1 VSPRATF
8 AVLFVLVTMLLLAA
22 GTDAAGV
29 TGSAPLSVQ
38 VDRAR
43 ISTKLGH
50 RFAFHSTIW
59 NHGSAP
65 VSGVIAH
72 LNVLSLRSG
81 VYVDPEDW
89 STHRTLYLGTIPAG
103 GSTTSTWRIQ
113 AVNAGRFGV
122 YVAALTSN
130 SAARAPTT
138 GPGIEIAVADRKT
151 LNSSGILPLALGIPA
166 GLGLLAVGLRL
177 QRRR

>member
-1 VSPRATF
+1 MNRHRA
-8 AVLFVLVTMLLLAA
+8 LGVLVALVAALLLAA
-22 GTDAAGV
+22 STDAAGV
-29 TGSAPLSVQ
+29 TGAAPLSVN

-43 ISTKLGH
+43 ISTRLGH
-50 RFAFHSTIW
+50 KFVFRSTIW
-59 NHGSAP
+59 NHGSMP

-103 GSTTSTWRIQ
+103 GSTTTTWRMQ

-122 YVAALTSN
+122 YVAVLTSN
-130 SAARAPTT
+130 GAERAPTT
-138 GPGIEIAVADRKT
+138 GPAIEIAVADRKT
-151 LNSSGILPLALGIPA
+151 LDSGGILPLALGIPA
-166 GLGLLAVGLRL
+166 GLGLLALGLRL
-177 QRRR
+177 QRHG

>member
-1 VSPRATF
+1 MSRRAT
-8 AVLFVLVTMLLLAA
+8 LGVLVALVASLLLAA
-22 GTDAAGV
+22 STDAAGV
-29 TGSAPLSVQ
+29 TGTAPLSVN

-43 ISTKLGH
+43 IATKLGH
-50 RFAFHSTIW
+50 RFVFRSTIW
-59 NHGSAP
+59 NHGSMP

-103 GSTTSTWRIQ
+103 GSTTRTWRMQ

-122 YVAALTSN
+122 YVAVLTSN
-130 SAARAPTT
+130 GVAGAPTA
-138 GPGIEIAVADRKT
+138 GPAIEIAVADGKT
-151 LNSSGILPLALGIPA
+151 LNSGGILPLALGIPA
-166 GLGLLAVGLRL
+166 GLGLLAVSLRF
-177 QRRR
+177 QRRG